1 MHKQAIVPHEKEVKD
16 LVPYQRKHS
25 DSESERRIIKRKREI
40 SDSDE
45 FESKRYRHTSENDL
59 AIAPYVKAEKVKGK
73 LKNKSR
79 KRAREDSDSEEL
91 EFKRYRAEPREL
103 DYTNDL
109 AVIPYVKTRRKKMKR
124 KFIQPK
130 SDSES
135 ELMENYRDEIVSER
149 GKFEGILKL
158 KNEEINKI
166 KIECDEKIKVLQ
178 NESRDA
184 QEKSKVELN
193 DHMNNYTKIMSEMEQ
208 HYEAQINLL
217 KEKLKSLDGNE
228 ESFKPLSDAIFNC
241 VTIEEIFK
249 IKKLIHNREFD
260 ELVSSHLDTLQKMF
274 LSLSYGV
281 IPICQPQRDIMTESQ
296 KKLIQKIET
305 ASPSKAKNLIMRNR
319 SDIIN
324 IFDVIDQSLE
334 LATVTYDR
342 FRRL

>member
-1 MHKQAIVPHEKEVKD
+1 
-16 LVPYQRKHS
+16 
-25 DSESERRIIKRKREI
+25 
-40 SDSDE
+40 
-45 FESKRYRHTSENDL
+45 
-59 AIAPYVKAEKVKGK
+59 
-73 LKNKSR
+73 
-79 KRAREDSDSEEL
+79 
-91 EFKRYRAEPREL
+91 
-103 DYTNDL
+103 
-109 AVIPYVKTRRKKMKR
+109 MKR

-178 NESRDA
+178 DESRDA

-193 DHMNNYTKIMSEMEQ
+193 DHMDNYTKIMSEMEQ

-249 IKKLIHNREFD
+249 IKKLIRNREFD

>member
-1 MHKQAIVPHEKEVKD
+1 M
-16 LVPYQRKHS
+16 R
-25 DSESERRIIKRKREI
+25 
-40 SDSDE
+40 
-45 FESKRYRHTSENDL
+45 
-59 AIAPYVKAEKVKGK
+59 K
-73 LKNKSR
+73 LKFCRTSR
-79 KRAREDSDSEEL
+79 
-91 EFKRYRAEPREL
+91 
-103 DYTNDL
+103 
-109 AVIPYVKTRRKKMKR
+109 
-124 KFIQPK
+124 
-130 SDSES
+130 
-135 ELMENYRDEIVSER
+135 
-149 GKFEGILKL
+149 
-158 KNEEINKI
+158 
-166 KIECDEKIKVLQ
+166 
-178 NESRDA
+178 
-184 QEKSKVELN
+184 VELN
-193 DHMNNYTKIMSEMEQ
+193 DHMDNYTKIMSEMEQ

-249 IKKLIHNREFD
+249 IKKLIRNREFD
-260 ELVSSHLDTLQKMF
+260 ELVSSHLDTLQKNF

>member
-1 MHKQAIVPHEKEVKD
+1 
-16 LVPYQRKHS
+16 
-25 DSESERRIIKRKREI
+25 
-40 SDSDE
+40 
-45 FESKRYRHTSENDL
+45 
-59 AIAPYVKAEKVKGK
+59 
-73 LKNKSR
+73 
-79 KRAREDSDSEEL
+79 
-91 EFKRYRAEPREL
+91 
-103 DYTNDL
+103 
-109 AVIPYVKTRRKKMKR
+109 MKR

-130 SDSES
+130 SDGES

-178 NESRDA
+178 DESRDA

-193 DHMNNYTKIMSEMEQ
+193 NHMDNYTKIMSEMEQ
-208 HYEAQINLL
+208 HYETQINLL

>member
-1 MHKQAIVPHEKEVKD
+1 MYHCDICGKDFSTLTELYKHKVMHKKTIALHMHKQAIVPHEKEVKD

-193 DHMNNYTKIMSEMEQ
+193 DI
-208 HYEAQINLL
+208 
-217 KEKLKSLDGNE
+217 
-228 ESFKPLSDAIFNC
+228 
-241 VTIEEIFK
+241 
-249 IKKLIHNREFD
+249 
-260 ELVSSHLDTLQKMF
+260 
-274 LSLSYGV
+274 
-281 IPICQPQRDIMTESQ
+281 
-296 KKLIQKIET
+296 
-305 ASPSKAKNLIMRNR
+305 
-319 SDIIN
+319 
-324 IFDVIDQSLE
+324 
-334 LATVTYDR
+334 
-342 FRRL
+342 